1 MEEANFVLF
10 VILHPN
16 DFKAWDML
24 LEKFNTEEP
33 LKLVLGI
40 K

>member
-16 DFKAWDML
+16 GFKAWDML
-24 LEKFNTEEP
+24 LEKLNREES